1 MSTVESVS
9 TLLLAQ
15 NTWATTSDF
24 VKAGTISSKIT
35 SFKANDQDDNIF
47 KTTEPTVYGK
57 AKQSTTLVFSHL
69 GKSAGWA
76 YPKGKAEA

>member
-35 SFKANDQDDNIF
+35 SFKSNDQQDNIF

-69 GKSAGWA
+69 GNGWA
-76 YPKGKAEA
+76 YSKGKAEA